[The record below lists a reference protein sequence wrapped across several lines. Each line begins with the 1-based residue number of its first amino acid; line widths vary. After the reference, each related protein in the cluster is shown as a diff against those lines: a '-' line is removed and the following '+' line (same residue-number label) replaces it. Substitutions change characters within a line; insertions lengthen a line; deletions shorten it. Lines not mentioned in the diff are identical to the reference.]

1 MFEHKEINAFSYN
14 KTMSCNTIETF
25 TKQILDF
32 YFTISKEMTLPNG
45 VSTIYPFD
53 NAETKRVMQVFFNKY
68 YDDSRPRTFLVG
80 INPGRL
86 GSGITGIGFADG
98 YHLEKYCN
106 ISNNFDKRV
115 EISAAFMFEM
125 MEAYGGVEK
134 FYKDFF
140 FTTVMPL
147 GLLKEGKNYNYYDD
161 LVTQNA
167 LEPFISETLL
177 KQMSFPQ
184 AKPNII
190 CVGTGKNLKYL
201 KSFNDKHQCFESI
214 EVVPHPRWVM
224 QYRRKEK
231 QKYIQIYLDA
241 LKRHN

>member
-1 MFEHKEINAFSYN
+1 MTFS
-14 KTMSCNTIETF
+14 
-25 TKQILDF
+25 KQILDF
-32 YFTISKEMTLPNG
+32 YFSLSHNPPLPEG
-45 VSTIYPFD
+45 VKAIYPFND
-53 NAETKRVMQVFFNKY
+53 PETKRLMKTFFNKY
-68 YDDSRPRTFLVG
+68 YDDAKPRTYLVG

-86 GSGITGIGFADG
+86 GSGITGIGFADA
-98 YHLEKYCN
+98 YHLENYCDMPN
-106 ISNNFDKRV
+106 SFDKRV
-115 EISAAFMFEM
+115 EISAAFMFEV

-147 GLLKEGKNYNYYDD
+147 GLLKNDKNYNYYDD
-161 LVTQNA
+161 IETQKV
-167 LEPFISETLL
+167 LEPFIEETLL

-190 CVGTGKNLKYL
+190 CVGQGKNLKYL
-201 KSFNDKHQCFESI
+201 EAFNKKHHCFGNI

-231 QKYIQIYLDA
+231 QKYIDVYLEVLSRVLA
-241 LKRHN
+241 

>member
-1 MFEHKEINAFSYN
+1 MMTFS
-14 KTMSCNTIETF
+14 E
-25 TKQILDF
+25 QILDF
-32 YFTISKEMTLPNG
+32 YFSMPRSLPLPNG
-45 VSTIYPFD
+45 VETIYPFE
-53 NAETKRVMQVFFNKY
+53 NEETQRVMKSFFNTY
-68 YDDSRPRTFLVG
+68 YNDTKARTYLIG

-98 YHLEKYCN
+98 YHLEEYCDIAN
-106 ISNNFDKRV
+106 SFDKRV
-115 EISAAFMFEM
+115 EISAAFMFEV
-125 MEAYGGVEK
+125 MESYGGPEA

-147 GLLKEGKNYNYYDD
+147 GLLKNNKNYNYYDD
-161 LVTQNA
+161 LETQSA
-167 LEPFISETLL
+167 LEPFIEETLL

-190 CVGTGKNLKYL
+190 CVGQGKNFKYL
-201 KSFNDKHQCFESI
+201 KAFNDKHKCFESI

-231 QKYIQIYLDA
+231 QKYIDAYLEVFGKV
-241 LKRHN
+241 LV

>member
-1 MFEHKEINAFSYN
+1 MLDSNNSSFA
-14 KTMSCNTIETF
+14 
-25 TKQILDF
+25 KQILDF
-32 YFTISKEMTLPNG
+32 YFSLPKDTAIPNG

-53 NAETKRVMQVFFNKY
+53 NAETKRVMQTFFDKY
-68 YDDSRPRTFLVG
+68 YDDSKPRTYLIG

-86 GSGITGIGFADG
+86 GSGITGIGFADA
-98 YHLEKYCN
+98 YHLEKYCDIPN
-106 ISNNFDKRV
+106 SFDKRV
-115 EISAAFMFEM
+115 EISAAFMFEV

-147 GLLKEGKNYNYYDD
+147 GLLKDEKNYNYYDD
-161 LVTQNA
+161 IKTQDA
-167 LEPFISETLL
+167 LEPFITETLL
-177 KQMSFPQ
+177 SQMALPQ

-201 KSFNDKHQCFESI
+201 KAFNDTHKCFESI

-231 QKYIQIYLDA
+231 QKYIDLYLEVM
-241 LKRHN
+241 KRVLM